1 MHDYIEKYGLYLML
15 EQGLSENTRAA
26 YLHDVQTY
34 LSFLS
39 DEGIDPLCA
48 KLDDFHRFTLALY
61 DIGITPRSICRVL
74 SGVRSF
80 YRFLQIGR
88 ASCRERV

>member
-48 KLDDFHRFTLALY
+48 
-61 DIGITPRSICRVL
+61 
-74 SGVRSF
+74 
-80 YRFLQIGR
+80 
-88 ASCRERV
+88 

>member
-34 LSFLS
+34 LSVMS
-39 DEGIDPLCA
+39 DDSIDSLCA
-48 KLDDFHRFTLALY
+48 
-61 DIGITPRSICRVL
+61 
-74 SGVRSF
+74 
-80 YRFLQIGR
+80 
-88 ASCRERV
+88 